1 MLGIFFRKKM
11 SQKLS
16 ILLLI
21 FGLVWGLMLLRYAF
35 HHPRHQSS
43 AELREEILDLSKRYV
58 RVLAEENQNVDGLHG
73 TSMAGYADLK
83 RTIAV
88 LLDDILQ
95 RLVKLESKV
104 NFVVNGSK
112 TNTTHR
118 VVGTTPS
125 KPTDRAGRPR

>member
-1 MLGIFFRKKM
+1 
-11 SQKLS
+11 
-16 ILLLI
+16 
-21 FGLVWGLMLLRYAF
+21 MLLRYAF

-104 NFVVNGSK
+104 NLVVNGSK